1 MKIQLFASILVISI
15 FAQAQSQVS
24 ASVADSSTT
33 STSSVVKENSADAAA
48 SSKVVKDDPDY
59 YSKSSFGM
67 AFYSLGGYDDT
78 QFNNPDPSFSMYDA
92 YVSLSW
98 KMPNDIRLALLPTF
112 GYTTS
117 GNDYQGR
124 QATDKFY
131 WRDFSI
137 SVAQNNLFENYIGAS
152 WNLKQ
157 KARLYLPTSDGSK
170 EEGMIARIRLEF
182 EARYN
187 LDRYSSVR
195 AYLKPSYYFQRSKSY
210 LSGTKVKASKLID
223 AENGAELNWSL
234 NKYFSVKP
242 GFEIKE
248 KWANYSEVNSA
259 DLKVQDRVTGE
270 WTNFN
275 GTHSTVIDYRFGF
288 EIRPNR
294 NMNFTIG
301 IQDERDLADP
311 SATPVT
317 SYSLLT
323 NITIL

>member
-1 MKIQLFASILVISI
+1 MKIKLFASILAVSL
-15 FAQAQSQVS
+15 FAQAQAPAADAS
-24 ASVADSSTT
+24 ATNTTSVAP
-33 STSSVVKENSADAAA
+33 ENS
-48 SSKVVKDDPDY
+48 SGKTSVVVKDDPDY
-59 YSKSSFGM
+59 FSKSSFGIM
-67 AFYSLGGYDDT
+67 FYSLGGYDDS
-78 QFNNPDPSFSMYDA
+78 QFRNPEPSLSVYDA

-98 KMPNDIRLALLPTF
+98 KMPNDIRLSVLPTF

-117 GNDYQGR
+117 GNDNRGA
-124 QATDKFY
+124 QAADKFY

-137 SVAQNNLFENYIGAS
+137 SVAQNNLFENYVGAA

-170 EEGMIARIRLEF
+170 EEGMIARLRLEF

-210 LSGTKVKASKLID
+210 LSGTKVKTSKLID

-248 KWANYSEVNSA
+248 KWGNSSESNAA
-259 DLKVQDRVTGE
+259 DLKYFDTKAGE
-270 WTNFN
+270 WVNFN
-275 GTHSTVIDYRFGF
+275 GTHSTVIDYRLGF
-288 EIRPNR
+288 EIRPTR
-294 NMNFTIG
+294 NMNFTFG
-301 IQDERDLADP
+301 IQDERDLTDP

-323 NITIL
+323 NIVLL

>member
-1 MKIQLFASILVISI
+1 MKIQLFASILMLSI
-15 FAQAQSQVS
+15 FAQGQSTGP
-24 ASVADSSTT
+24 AAADSSTT
-33 STSSVVKENSADAAA
+33 SSTSVSKENSSQSNSIGA
-48 SSKVVKDDPDY
+48 VVKDDPDY
-59 YSKSSFGM
+59 FSKSSFGM
-67 AFYSLGGYDDT
+67 AFYSLGGYDDS
-78 QFNNPDPSFSMYDA
+78 QFNNSDPSFSMYDA

-117 GNDYQGR
+117 GKDNRGQE
-124 QATDKFY
+124 ATDKFY

-137 SVAQNNLFENYIGAS
+137 SVAQNNLFEDYIGAS

-170 EEGMIARIRLEF
+170 EEGMIARIRLEL

-195 AYLKPSYYFQRSKSY
+195 AYIKPSYYFQRSKSY
-210 LSGTKVKASKLID
+210 LSGTKVKSSKLID

-248 KWANYSEVNSA
+248 KWANYSEANAS
-259 DLKVQDRVTGE
+259 DLKSFNKTTDE
-270 WTNFN
+270 WMNFN
-275 GTHSTVIDYRFGF
+275 GTHSTVIDYRFGV
-288 EIRPNR
+288 EIRPTR
-294 NMNFTIG
+294 SMSFTIG
-301 IQDERDLADP
+301 IQDEHDLADP
-311 SATPVT
+311 SVAPMT

>member
-1 MKIQLFASILVISI
+1 MKIQLFASILMISVL
-15 FAQAQSQVS
+15 AQAQNS
-24 ASVADSSTT
+24 ATVADSSTT
-33 STSSVVKENSADAAA
+33 SSTSVSKENSQ
-48 SSKVVKDDPDY
+48 SSNNGAVVKDDPDY

-78 QFNNPDPSFSMYDA
+78 QFRNSNPSFSMYDA

-117 GNDYQGR
+117 GNDYRGQE
-124 QATDKFY
+124 ATDKFY

-137 SVAQNNLFENYIGAS
+137 SVAQNNLFENYLAAE

-234 NKYFSVKP
+234 NKFFSVKP

-248 KWANYSEVNSA
+248 KWTNYSEANAA
-259 DLKVQDRVTGE
+259 DLKAFNRDTNE
-270 WTNFN
+270 WMNFN
-275 GTHSTVIDYRFGF
+275 GTHNTVIDYRFGI
-288 EIRPNR
+288 EIRPTR
-294 NMNFTIG
+294 NLNFTVG
-301 IQDERDLADP
+301 IQDERDLTDP
-311 SATPVT
+311 SVTPTT

>member
-1 MKIQLFASILVISI
+1 MKIQLFASILLSA
-15 FAQAQSQVS
+15 FLAQAQTATTT
-24 ASVADSSTT
+24 ASADSSTT
-33 STSSVVKENSADAAA
+33 SATSVSSENAAKGGSVV
-48 SSKVVKDDPDY
+48 VKNDPDY
-59 YSKSSFGM
+59 YSKSSFGI

-92 YVSLSW
+92 YVSFSW
-98 KMPNDIRLALLPTF
+98 KLPNDIRLAILPTF

-117 GNDYQGR
+117 GKDNRGQD
-124 QATDKFY
+124 AADKFY

-137 SVAQNNLFENYIGAS
+137 SAAQNNLFEDYIGAS

-195 AYLKPSYYFQRSKSY
+195 AYIKPSYYFQRSKSY

-248 KWANYSEVNSA
+248 KWANFSEANSA
-259 DLKVQDRVTGE
+259 DLKNFNRATNE

-275 GTHSTVIDYRFGF
+275 GTHSTVIDYRLGF
-288 EIRPNR
+288 EIRPTR
-294 NMNFTIG
+294 DMNFTIG

-311 SATPVT
+311 SMTPVT

-323 NITIL
+323 NITLL

>member
-1 MKIQLFASILVISI
+1 MKIQLFASVLMISM
-15 FAQAQSQVS
+15 FAQAQTSGP
-24 ASVADSSTT
+24 AADSSTT
-33 STSSVVKENSADAAA
+33 STSSVVKENSATSTHA
-48 SSKVVKDDPDY
+48 SVVVKDDPDY

-98 KMPNDIRLALLPTF
+98 KMPNDIRLAVLPTF

-124 QATDKFY
+124 EATDKFY

-137 SVAQNNLFENYIGAS
+137 SVAQNNLFEKSLAAE

-170 EEGMIARIRLEF
+170 EEGMIARLRLEV
-182 EARYN
+182 EARYS
-187 LDRYSSVR
+187 LDRYSSIR
-195 AYLKPSYYFQRSKSY
+195 AYLKPSYYFQRSTSY
-210 LSGTKVKASKLID
+210 LSGSKVKASKMID

-234 NKYFSVKP
+234 NKYFSLKP

-248 KWANYSEVNSA
+248 KWANYSEANSS
-259 DLKVQDRVTGE
+259 DLKVQDKVTGE

-294 NMNFTIG
+294 DINFTLG
-301 IQDERDLADP
+301 IQNERDLTDP
-311 SATPVT
+311 STTPVT